1 MRAALLLA
9 FAFAPALGAATPQ
22 LIWDDEFNGPV
33 GSGPDTTKWTYEL
46 GGGGWG
52 NDELETYTN
61 LRSNSLVV
69 ADADAT
75 DGKALAIRAQAV
87 AGGYTSAR
95 INTSASYSFT
105 YGRME
110 VRAKVPTGIGLWP
123 AFWALGSNISTVSW
137 PACGEIDV
145 MEWVGQ
151 TPSSISGSM
160 HAPGYNGAN
169 GLTAADLLPGTETY
183 SESYHV
189 FAVDWYPGEIV
200 WSVDGVP
207 YETRLESD
215 IPAGSAWPFTDDFY
229 IILNLAVGGDWP
241 GSPNADTVFPQD
253 YRVDYVRVYSLPTTP
268 PPSLVWAPSPPL
280 NPSAY
285 FPAALQANVTWQ
297 PPFSNFGSVVTGYIL
312 ERANDAGFTQNVT
325 SWNLGTATSFND
337 ITAVAG
343 TTYFYR
349 VSAVSA
355 DGTSDP
361 SQTIQASALNP
372 GPDAKL
378 LDIST
383 RGFVGTGPNNL
394 VAGFYIAGSTSKT
407 VLIRASGPALAAD
420 PFDIQGTLPDPM
432 LQLYSGSTVIQSNK
446 GWGGNAQIV
455 AAASSAHAFTWSN
468 AASADSAL
476 LATLSPGAYTAVI
489 SGASGDTGTA
499 LIEVYDVTEPGDS
512 SRLTDIA
519 SRAYVGTGTAN
530 MIAGFYVGGSE
541 NKTVLVRASGPALA
555 LAPFNLTGVLPD
567 PELQIYSGST
577 VFATN
582 TGWAGD
588 PLIESAAAAVG
599 AFPWS
604 DPSSN
609 DAALLL
615 TLPPGSYTAVVS
627 GANGDTGISLLEV
640 YDVP

>member
-1 MRAALLLA
+1 
-9 FAFAPALGAATPQ
+9 
-22 LIWDDEFNGPV
+22 
-33 GSGPDTTKWTYEL
+33 
-46 GGGGWG
+46 
-52 NDELETYTN
+52 
-61 LRSNSLVV
+61 
-69 ADADAT
+69 
-75 DGKALAIRAQAV
+75 
-87 AGGYTSAR
+87 
-95 INTSASYSFT
+95 
-105 YGRME
+105 
-110 VRAKVPTGIGLWP
+110 
-123 AFWALGSNISTVSW
+123 
-137 PACGEIDV
+137 
-145 MEWVGQ
+145 
-151 TPSSISGSM
+151 
-160 HAPGYNGAN
+160 
-169 GLTAADLLPGTETY
+169 
-183 SESYHV
+183 
-189 FAVDWYPGEIV
+189 
-200 WSVDGVP
+200 
-207 YETRLESD
+207 
-215 IPAGSAWPFTDDFY
+215 
-229 IILNLAVGGDWP
+229 
-241 GSPNADTVFPQD
+241 
-253 YRVDYVRVYSLPTTP
+253 
-268 PPSLVWAPSPPL
+268 L
-280 NPSAY
+280 NPTAY
-285 FPAALQANVTWQ
+285 FPAALQANVAWQ

-312 ERANDAGFTQNVT
+312 ERANDAGFTQNAT

-337 ITAVAG
+337 TTAVAG

-383 RGFVGTGPNNL
+383 RGFVGTGLNNL

-446 GWGGNAQIV
+446 GWGGDAQIV
-455 AAASSAHAFTWSN
+455 AAASSAHAFAWTN

-476 LATLSPGAYTAVI
+476 LVTLPPGAYTAVI

-541 NKTVLVRASGPALA
+541 NKTVLIRASGPALA

-567 PELQIYSGST
+567 PELQIYNGST

-582 TGWAGD
+582 TGWGGD

-627 GANGDTGISLLEV
+627 GSNGDTGISLLEV